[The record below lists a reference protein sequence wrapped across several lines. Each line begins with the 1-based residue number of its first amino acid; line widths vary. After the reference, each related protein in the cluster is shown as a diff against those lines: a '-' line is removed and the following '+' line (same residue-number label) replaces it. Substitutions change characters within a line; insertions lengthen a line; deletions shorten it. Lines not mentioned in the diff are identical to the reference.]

1 MRNEWLSKKEMN
13 KMQREWRERVRVYS
27 FLTRHIG
34 KHEILPEFQIVE
46 VTNIVS

>member
-1 MRNEWLSKKEMN
+1 MVVEEGNEQDAAGME
-13 KMQREWRERVRVYS
+13 RERVCVYS
-27 FLTRHIG
+27 FLARHIG